1 MPTADRLHPFGTTI
15 FAEMT
20 QLAIDHDAINL
31 GQGFPNWSGAD
42 FVKEAAI
49 RSISDGLNDQYPPTS
64 GIPAL
69 RSAIAGRYGPLFGR
83 KIDPETE
90 ITVTSG
96 CTEALAAGFLGL
108 VNADD
113 EVILIEPYYDAYPVY
128 AAMAGAIPKFVRL
141 RHPDFALD
149 FDELRAAFNPR
160 TKAIVLNN
168 PHNPTG
174 RVFSIEELEA
184 VAELCHEFNVIVF
197 ADEVYEE
204 MTYGVDHIRMATLPG
219 MWERTLTLS
228 SLGKTFSLTGW
239 KLGWAVGP
247 ADLTAGV
254 RSAHQF
260 LTYTTATPTQY
271 GAVAAMS
278 APESFFERLRASY
291 QSKRDLLAGGLQ
303 ALGFD
308 VHIPAGTYFLLA
320 GHEGFGLGPDREFT
334 RHMAENLGVVAIPA
348 SVFYDD
354 PATAGDLIRFAF
366 CKDEATLA
374 EALDRLSALTPG

>member
-1 MPTADRLHPFGTTI
+1 
-15 FAEMT
+15 
-20 QLAIDHDAINL
+20 
-31 GQGFPNWSGAD
+31 
-42 FVKEAAI
+42 
-49 RSISDGLNDQYPPTS
+49 
-64 GIPAL
+64 
-69 RSAIAGRYGPLFGR
+69 
-83 KIDPETE
+83 
-90 ITVTSG
+90 
-96 CTEALAAGFLGL
+96 
-108 VNADD
+108 VNAGD

-184 VAELCHEFNVIVF
+184 FAELCHEFNVIVF

-204 MTYGVDHIRMATLPG
+204 MTYGVDHIRMASLPG

-247 ADLTAGV
+247 ADLTAGL

-303 ALGFD
+303 ALGFE
-308 VHIPAGTYFLLA
+308 VHIPAWTYVLLA
-320 GHEGFGLGPDREFT
+320 GLEGFGLGPDREFT

-354 PATAGDLIRFAF
+354 PATAGGLIRFAF